1 MIDNLVMFY
10 GDFDAVFLNAF
21 LKSIIWNMHVY
32 KTAGAQHGEMQ
43 RAWALEDRG
52 LGFIPGSAISWLN
65 GRWPAASSL
74 RLASGSALDHSFLLS
89 KLGLFFM
96 KAELPHQ
103 KWRRG
108 SQNPAS
114 LAPGFLPQHFELHWL
129 R

>member
-10 GDFDAVFLNAF
+10 GDFDAVFLNTF

-43 RAWALEDRG
+43 RAWALEDQG

-65 GRWPAASSL
+65 DGWPAASSL

-108 SQNPAS
+108 VTEPCLISSWVPPA
-114 LAPGFLPQHFELHWL
+114 AF
-129 R
+129 

>member
-43 RAWALEDRG
+43 RAWALEHRG

-65 GRWPAASSL
+65 DGWPAASSL

-89 KLGLFFM
+89 KLGLFFYESR
-96 KAELPHQ
+96 A
-103 KWRRG
+103 
-108 SQNPAS
+108 
-114 LAPGFLPQHFELHWL
+114 APPEVEEGVTEPCLISSWVPPTAF
-129 R
+129 